1 MLVFDS
7 CIWIHAVTQACPNAV
22 DLVDTI
28 IYDRDAP
35 RVAVSAYIFNEVI
48 EGITRAA
55 PDNKTMNEAHTRF
68 SELVHGNQRIVAPPQ
83 DRVEAIDL
91 YDIRRRPYVRTMATT
106 YDIQPKD
113 VPVVYFAYRHAD
125 DTARIYTCD
134 EDFSQF
140 TPGEFNLGFLAVE
153 YVDCTGY

>member
-7 CIWIHAVTQACPNAV
+7 CIWIYAVTQTCPNAV

-48 EGITRAA
+48 EGITRSA
-55 PDNKTMNEAHTRF
+55 PDNQAMNEAHTRF
-68 SELVHGNQRIVAPPQ
+68 SEMVHDNQRIIAPPQ

-91 YDIRRRPYVRTMATT
+91 HEVRRRPYVRMMATS

-113 VPVVYFAYRHAD
+113 VPVVYFAYQHAD
-125 DTARIYTCD
+125 DTARIYTSD
-134 EDFSQF
+134 EDLGQF
-140 TPGEFNLGFLAVE
+140 TPSLFDLDSLAVE